1 MTSFALNDVLSNTC
15 NGYKKVMKGDYDYDY
30 DSDAETI
37 VYGFEEDVDMESF
50 NCMYNSILEKSRLMS
65 LFDGEEEMNEKM
77 NEQGMDEEMREEEMN
92 EEGEEDSY
100 EDSDEDSDEDSINII
115 IEDYTWPKIDKADIS
130 LSDYEVLQRGYKIM
144 TDKAEMFKRMYK
156 TKKCPKEKC
165 EYSKCPFYH
174 SESER
179 RQGVCA
185 FERGCVNK
193 KCSLKHI

>member
-1 MTSFALNDVLSNTC
+1 MSSMTSFALNDVLSNTC

-65 LFDGEEEMNEKM
+65 LFDGEEEMNE
-77 NEQGMDEEMREEEMN
+77 ED
-92 EEGEEDSY
+92 EEDSY

-185 FERGCVNK
+185 FERGCINK
-193 KCSLKHI
+193 KCNLKHI